1 MKKKIGKIVFVIVIL
16 AFLIIQIYPVLW
28 LFMASVKPTVELSST
43 PFALPKVV
51 TFENFARVLSDG
63 MIGTY
68 MWNSLKV
75 TGISLILI
83 IFLSGTAGYALSK
96 FRVRG
101 KGKIY
106 AFFQNKIIKNPA
118 IKKCSFKFC
127 LIHV

>member
-68 MWNSLKV
+68 MWNSLKSNRDFSDPDHIPERDCRICAFKV
-75 TGISLILI
+75 Q
-83 IFLSGTAGYALSK
+83 SK
-96 FRVRG
+96 G

-106 AFFQNKIIKNPA
+106 AFFYFRDHDPCADYADPSVYFLQ
-118 IKKCSFKFC
+118 
-127 LIHV
+127 